1 MKDSVKYGI
10 LSIVCGIVSYFIFW
24 WLAFVGLGLGIRSL
38 KAGEGKILGILG
50 IIISGIAGCLYFGFR
65 IMNM

>member
-10 LSIVCGIVSYFIFW
+10 LSIVCGIVSCFIFW

-38 KAGEGKILGILG
+38 TAGEGKILGILG

>member
-50 IIISGIAGCLYFGFR
+50 MIISGIAGFLYFGFR